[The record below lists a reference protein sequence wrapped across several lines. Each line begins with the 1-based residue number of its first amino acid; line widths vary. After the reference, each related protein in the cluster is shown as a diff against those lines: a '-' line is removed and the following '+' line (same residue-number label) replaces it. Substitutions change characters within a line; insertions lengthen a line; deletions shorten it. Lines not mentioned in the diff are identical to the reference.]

1 MSNVASSG
9 DLVELPEGVGGSA
22 AAEFGPLVRA
32 FARAFGRRKGAG
44 AALAVYRHG
53 EPLIDIWTGRHSGST
68 PWTGQTGSIVFS
80 ATKGITATVIHRLAD
95 RGLLDYDAP
104 VAEYWPEFAA
114 NGKGAITVAQV
125 MTHRAGLSG
134 LGSLATDITEMLDHR
149 LMEERLAAAAP
160 DRLLGVPTYHA
171 LTYGWLLAGLARA
184 ITGRGM
190 AELIRAEVAEPL
202 GIDGIHLGTPPAGAA
217 IDFAPL
223 AGNQL
228 RLLAG
233 PIGAYLIGR
242 TFGFPGAPG
251 AAARALLMPGIEA
264 MLEGHAPPIL
274 ETELGAGNGVCT
286 ARGLAAMYT
295 ALADDG
301 VVAGRRY
308 LSARTIA
315 ELRRIRSYRVDHA
328 LFYFPMLWHLGYHSM
343 PVPYARDGLGH
354 IGLGGSFGWA
364 EPRLGLSVGFVH
376 NRMSIP
382 QMSVDQMAAVWLLP
396 LLMSCLRGAKRP
408 TPEITREA
416 AA

>member
-9 DLVELPEGVGGSA
+9 DPVSLPSGVGGSA

-32 FARAFGRRKGAG
+32 FARAYGRRKGAG
-44 AALAVYRHG
+44 AALAVHLHG
-53 EPLIDIWTGRHSGST
+53 EPLVDIWTGRHSGSK
-68 PWTGQTGSIVFS
+68 PWTEQTGSIVFS

-104 VAEYWPEFAA
+104 VAEYWPEFGA
-114 NGKGAITVAQV
+114 NGKAAITVAEV

-134 LGSLATDITEMLDHR
+134 LAGLGGEITELLDHR

-171 LTYGWLLAGLARA
+171 ITYGWLLAGLARA

-190 AELIRAEVAEPL
+190 AELFRTEVSEPL
-202 GIDGIHLGTPPAGAA
+202 GIDGIHLGTPPPDSG

-228 RLLAG
+228 RILAG
-233 PIGAYLIGR
+233 PVGAYLIGR

-251 AAARALLMPGIEA
+251 AAARALLMPGMDAI
-264 MLEGHAPPIL
+264 LEGHAPPIL
-274 ETELGAGNGVCT
+274 ATELGAGNGVCT
-286 ARGLAAMYT
+286 ARGLAAMYG
-295 ALADDG
+295 ALANGG
-301 VVAGRRY
+301 VVDGRRY
-308 LSARTIA
+308 LSGRTVA
-315 ELRRIRSYRVDHA
+315 ELRRIRSYRLDHA

-343 PVPYARDGLGH
+343 PMPYAHEGLGH
-354 IGLGGSFGWA
+354 IGLAGSFGWA

-376 NRMSIP
+376 NRMSVP
-382 QMSVDQMAAVWLLP
+382 QMSVDQMAAFWLLP
-396 LLMSCLRGAKRP
+396 LVMSCLRGTRRVA
-408 TPEITREA
+408 PEIVTKA